1 MAKVSMSIPLPVPI
15 DQAWR
20 LVGGFNAL
28 PDWLPGVQ
36 KSELQEGGRVR
47 RLQIAGG
54 ATLVERL
61 EAFSENDHCYTYS
74 IEQGPLPVAQYTATI
89 RLRQEPGKP
98 GCVVEWSSEFTP
110 SGAPESDAVAA
121 VRGIYQS
128 GFDNLKKMFGG

>member
-1 MAKVSMSIPLPVPI
+1 MAKVSMSIPLPVSI
-15 DQAWR
+15 EQAWQ
-20 LVGGFNAL
+20 LIGGFNG
-28 PDWLPGVQ
+28 PP
-36 KSELQEGGRVR
+36 
-47 RLQIAGG
+47 RLQLAGG

-61 EAFSENDHCYTYS
+61 EKFSENDHSYSYS

-121 VRGIYQS
+121 VRGIYQA
-128 GFDNLKKMFGG
+128 GFD